1 MRWGLVITNSAK
13 RDLRNV
19 EKSDVDRIDDVLEEM
34 CSDPYQGDVKFLRG
48 SGGALRRRIGDWRI
62 LFELD
67 KKTQLIVVIGVRR
80 RASNTY

>member
-1 MRWGLVITNSAK
+1 LVITNSAK

>member
-1 MRWGLVITNSAK
+1 MRWGLVITNPAD
-13 RDLRNV
+13 RDLRDV
-19 EKSDVDRIDDVLEEM
+19 ETVTLDRIIEAFEEM

-48 SGGALRRRIGDWRI
+48 AGGALRRRVGDWRI

-67 KKTQLIVVIGVRR
+67 KKKKIIVVLAVRR